1 MLLLRDEHILA
12 AVNAIKGWRKFN
24 FGFLDSLFHSNLQ
37 KQFASVGIMWK
48 HGDVDAFYK
57 LAETY
62 SNYITRNSLTIEF
75 SKPVEATFTAFL
87 GTVPEDAQ
95 GLLGAALSTVLK

>member
-1 MLLLRDEHILA
+1 MLLLRDEHVLA

-24 FGFLDSLFHSNLQ
+24 YNFLDSLFHSNLQ
-37 KQFASVGIMWK
+37 RQFASVGIMWK
-48 HGDVDAFYK
+48 HGGVEDFYK

-62 SNYITRNSLTIEF
+62 SNYISRNSLTIEF
-75 SKPVEATFTAFL
+75 SKPVEVTFTAFL

-95 GLLGAALSTVLK
+95 GLLGAALSSVLK